1 MSAVATGAA
10 TESLFGLIADDLA
23 AVDEAIRNVAEV
35 ESPFLRQTLRLTLSG
50 TSKRLRPALTL
61 LAARLHENAQRRRV
75 GLAVAAELLHTATL
89 VHDDVIDES
98 GARRGHATAHA
109 VFGNT
114 LAVLTGDY
122 LFGKSGELVANL
134 GSTGIMRV
142 FSWAVMEVV
151 QGEMLRP
158 ALDGNLDHTERDYLA
173 KIRGKTAAL
182 LAMCAQT
189 GAMLD
194 AEDDLATIAHL
205 RDYGMQLGMAFQIV
219 DDVLDFTATEEQ
231 LGKPVGSDLRQGTIT
246 LPTIYFLREQ
256 PRHAAGHDVVRGLLA
271 HDATAL
277 NRAPEAVQA
286 IRASGAVE
294 RALDRAREY
303 ASAAAAELETVP
315 PGPATDALRRLTRY
329 VVERHE

>member
-1 MSAVATGAA
+1 MRYALAGGGKRIRPV
-10 TESLFGLIADDLA
+10 ICLA
-23 AVDEAIRNVAEV
+23 AGEAAGADPEAV
-35 ESPFLRQTLRLTLSG
+35 L
-50 TSKRLRPALTL
+50 PA
-61 LAARLHENAQRRRV
+61 AAAL
-75 GLAVAAELLHTATL
+75 ELVHNFSL
-89 VHDDVIDES
+89 VHDDVIDRS
-98 GARRGHATAHA
+98 DARRGHQTVHTA
-109 VFGNT
+109 FGNT

-122 LFGKSGELVANL
+122 LFGKSGELVAGL

-158 ALDGNLDHTERDYLA
+158 ALDGNLEHTERDYLA

-194 AEDDLATIAHL
+194 AEDDQATIAPL
-205 RDYGMQLGMAFQIV
+205 RNYGMSLGMAFQII

-246 LPTIYFLREQ
+246 LPTIYFLRQQ
-256 PRHAAGHDVVRGLLA
+256 PRHEIVQALLA
-271 HDATAL
+271 RDETAL
-277 NRAPEAVQA
+277 DRAHEAVQA

-303 ASAAAAELETVP
+303 AAAATAELETVP
-315 PGPATDALRRLTRY
+315 PGPATDALRRLARY